1 MNTKY
6 LVSIWQKLNR
16 GDMAFAIFGALL
28 ALSFL
33 FIGNTGSAHAAPPQ
47 SPPALTYELAGPV
60 QHSAK
65 VGGSYTVA
73 PNLKNLTLKQ
83 SQTVTPVQIITPAQ
97 SDEMIYQTFVLA
109 ASVFASMI
117 SIISM
122 GAGINLGFRIA
133 REVRGFLSGGG

>member
-1 MNTKY
+1 MNMK
-6 LVSIWQKLNR
+6 LIVSIYQKLTR
-16 GDMAFAIFGALL
+16 GDAAFAVFGALL
-28 ALSFL
+28 ALSL
-33 FIGNTGSAHAAPPQ
+33 FFVGNTGSAHAAPPQ
-47 SPPALTYELAGPV
+47 SPPALTYEIAGSV

-73 PNLKNLTLKQ
+73 PDLNKLHLKQ